1 MKKSLFGGLF
11 DFDDDGEL
19 DEVEKAAELL
29 YLESFDEDNEE
40 DDETDD
46 DFDISEPDDIWEE
59 DDDDC
64 DDDDD
69 DDWDD

>member
-19 DEVEKAAELL
+19 DVVEKAAELL

-40 DDETDD
+40 DHGSSAIGGAYYDS
-46 DFDISEPDDIWEE
+46 IGSSRHRN
-59 DDDDC
+59 
-64 DDDDD
+64 
-69 DDWDD
+69 